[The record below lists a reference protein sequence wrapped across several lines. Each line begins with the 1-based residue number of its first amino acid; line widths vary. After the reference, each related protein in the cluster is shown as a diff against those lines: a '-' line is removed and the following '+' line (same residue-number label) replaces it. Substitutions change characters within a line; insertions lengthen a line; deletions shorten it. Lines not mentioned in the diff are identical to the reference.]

1 MIVINKEHRVFTL
14 HTKNTTYQMKA
25 DRHNVLIHTYY
36 GPRVGDCDLSYLV
49 RYADRA
55 CAPTPWT
62 PSPRSTPPAAWGI
75 SACPPLRSNI
85 LTAAVWPICA

>member
-36 GPRVGDCDLSYLV
+36 GPSVVYCYLSYLV
-49 RYADRA
+49 LYADRA
-55 CAPTPWT
+55 CAPNPHED
-62 PSPRSTPPAAWGI
+62 
-75 SACPPLRSNI
+75 
-85 LTAAVWPICA
+85 